1 MKRRLPIFVG
11 VVEALIV
18 LILVYFEP
26 TYAVRGIVHREALF
40 DNRPTSYWRTIVEGD
55 LHLDP
60 MSFYVSPQCEPPTFW
75 QRCTGWVKL
84 SSNTDCSHQLLD
96 NEQAKVVLQELAH
109 DSSPHIAAFARDG
122 LDLDRKLPT
131 VRHLNSN
138 FDGLNSNF
146 DGLPRDSQVYLFWMN
161 QIDVHNMKH
170 RRKIG
175 N

>member
-1 MKRRLPIFVG
+1 MKKRLLIFVG
-11 VVEALIV
+11 AIEALIA

-26 TYAVRGIVHREALF
+26 TYAVRGIVHREAFF

-60 MSFYVSPQCEPPTFW
+60 MSFFRSPQFEPPTLW
-75 QRCTGWVKL
+75 QRCTGWAKS

-96 NEQAKVVLQELAH
+96 NEQARAVLQELAQ

-122 LDLDRKLPT
+122 LDLERKLPS
-131 VRHLNSN
+131 VRHLN
-138 FDGLNSNF
+138 GNF

-170 RRKIG
+170 RRKLG